1 MRNVAITGMGIVSS
15 LGCAAG
21 SFFAR
26 MCAGE
31 VAIDLAPW
39 ASADAPVWW
48 SGVRDFD
55 AARWM
60 TPVIEAGT
68 DRYAQFTLAAAEQ
81 SVAQSGIRFDPVR
94 TAVVHGTTLGGARA
108 MLRAQYDL
116 EHLGPGGIDRK
127 TLIKI
132 APNMAAAQLAMRW
145 QLHGPQLTI
154 CTACASSLDALGTA
168 ARLIAD
174 GRADAALAGGTE
186 GGWTGPDGRAEGD
199 FAPAVYYSEIGYGMV
214 VPGPDRAVASV
225 PFDVRRSGVV
235 TGEGSAMFVLER
247 ADRAR
252 DRGAAVLA
260 EITGY
265 GSLADAY
272 HPSSPEPAGRWE
284 AEVMRQALADAGL
297 APADVGA
304 VIAHAT
310 STPKGD
316 SAEIRAINAVH
327 VPGRGTPLP
336 VTSVKGHIGHSG
348 AAAGGMGLVVAVLA
362 LARGVLP
369 HTAGTTDVDPEARF
383 RVVTG
388 QAVPFTG
395 DAVQLNAFGFGG
407 QNASLVVSR
416 YPSHS

>member
-15 LGCAAG
+15 LACDAET
-21 SFFAR
+21 FFAR
-26 MCAGE
+26 MCADE
-31 VAIDLAPW
+31 IAIDLAPW
-39 ASADAPVWW
+39 TTADAPVWW

-60 TPVIEAGT
+60 SPKVESGT

-81 SVAQSGIRFDPVR
+81 CVAQSGILLDPAR
-94 TAVVHGTTLGGARA
+94 TAVVHGTTLGGVRA
-108 MLRAQYDL
+108 LLRAQHEL
-116 EHLGPGGIDRK
+116 ERRGPEGIDRK

-132 APNMAAAQLAMRW
+132 SPNMAAAQLAMRW
-145 QLHGPQLTI
+145 QLHGPQLTV
-154 CTACASSLDALGTA
+154 CTACAASLDALGTA

-186 GGWTGPDGRAEGD
+186 GGWTGPDGGAEGD
-199 FAPAVYYSEIGYGMV
+199 FAPAVYYSQIAYGMV
-214 VPGPDRAVASV
+214 ATGVDRAVASV
-225 PFDVRRSGVV
+225 PFDRRRSGVV

-247 ADRAR
+247 ADLARAR
-252 DRGAAVLA
+252 GATVLA

-284 AEVMRQALADAGL
+284 AEVIRQALADAGL
-297 APADVGA
+297 APQEVGA

-316 SAEIRAINAVH
+316 SAEIRALNTVH
-327 VPGRGTPLP
+327 RPGRQVSLP
-336 VTSVKGHIGHSG
+336 VTSLKGHIGHSG
-348 AAAGGMGLVVAVLA
+348 AAAGGMSLVVAVLA
-362 LARGVLP
+362 LDRGVLP
-369 HTAGTTDVDPEARF
+369 HTAGTRDVDPEATF

-388 QAVPFTG
+388 QPLSLST
-395 DAVQLNAFGFGG
+395 DTMQLNAFGFGG
-407 QNASLVVSR
+407 QNASLIVR
-416 YPSHS
+416 RPR